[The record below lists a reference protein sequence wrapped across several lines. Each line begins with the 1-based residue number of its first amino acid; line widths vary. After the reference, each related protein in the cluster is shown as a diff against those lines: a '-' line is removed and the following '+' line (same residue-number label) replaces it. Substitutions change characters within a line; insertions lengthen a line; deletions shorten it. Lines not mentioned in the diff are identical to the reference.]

1 MVTIIIIFW
10 TLFLLFGFVIVYIS
24 GNNEDYKNAR
34 LLVFGI
40 VTVHMISAVLF
51 YVAIY
56 KNAQVDCI
64 NNNVYYEKEYVDSG
78 LKSIDSFYKRK

>member
-10 TLFLLFGFVIVYIS
+10 TLFLLFGFVYIS
-24 GNNEDYKNAR
+24 GNNEDYKDAR

-40 VTVHMISAVLF
+40 IIVHIISAVLF

-78 LKSIDSFYKRK
+78 LKSVDSFYKRK